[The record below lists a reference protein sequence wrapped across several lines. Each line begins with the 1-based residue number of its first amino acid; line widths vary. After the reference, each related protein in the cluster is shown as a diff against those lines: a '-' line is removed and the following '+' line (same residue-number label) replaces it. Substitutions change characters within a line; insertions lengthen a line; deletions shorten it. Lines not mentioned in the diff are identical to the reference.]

1 MADSI
6 KRLTV
11 VRHAKSSWK
20 HAGLSDF
27 DRPLNGR
34 GQRDA
39 PLMGKRLA
47 KRGLQPQ
54 RLVSSPA
61 RRALTTARVIAGE
74 IGYPIEAIVTDRRIY
89 EASVPDLLTVIG
101 EQPGDC
107 AELMLVGH
115 NPGLTDLCNHI
126 APRSIENLPTG
137 GAFCVQFRIADW
149 QEVEW
154 TTGELVFFD
163 FPKNESPP

>member
-1 MADSI
+1 VAGGI
-6 KRLTV
+6 KRLILI
-11 VRHAKSSWK
+11 RHAKSSWK
-20 HAGLSDF
+20 HTGVSDF

-39 PLMGKRLA
+39 PMMGKRLA
-47 KRGLQPQ
+47 ERGVRPQ

-61 RRALTTARVIAGE
+61 KRALTTAHVIAGE
-74 IGYPIEAIVTDRRIY
+74 IGYPVEAIVTDRRIY

-101 EQPGDC
+101 EQPDDC

-126 APRSIENLPTG
+126 VPRPIDNLPTC
-137 GAFCVQFRIADW
+137 GALCVQFPIADW
-149 QEVEW
+149 EEVEW

-163 FPKNESPP
+163 FPKKDFPL